1 MCDNEMTSGENMS
14 SDEISGVTRSRL
26 EAKASYNKLSRWY
39 DLFARFESKYKEAGL
54 QKLDTKK
61 GEKVLEVGFG
71 TGHCILDLARAV
83 GEGGKVYGIDI
94 SEGMCNIAQ
103 SKAKEASLSQMVSLQ
118 CADGTHL
125 PFEANSFDAVFM
137 SFALEVFDTPE
148 IPIVLNECRRVLQDG
163 GRICVVAMSKGKRAT
178 MMLRLYEWFHE
189 RLPNYVDCR
198 PIYAQKALE
207 QAGFRINDVAHA
219 SMWGLPVE
227 IVLAR
232 K

>member
-1 MCDNEMTSGENMS
+1 MS
-14 SDEISGVTRSRL
+14 SDEISSVSRSRQ
-26 EAKASYNKLSRWY
+26 EAKASYDRLSRWY
-39 DLFARFESKYKEAGL
+39 DLFARFESRYKEAGL
-54 QKLDTKK
+54 HMLDTKK

-71 TGHCILDLARAV
+71 TGHCILALARAV

-103 SKAKEASLSQMVSLQ
+103 FKAKKAGLSQMVSLQ
-118 CADGTHL
+118 CGDATRL
-125 PFEANSFDAVFM
+125 PFEANSFDSVFM
-137 SFALEVFDTPE
+137 SFALELFDTPE
-148 IPIVLNECRRVLQDG
+148 IPAVLSECRRVLRDG

-198 PIYAQKALE
+198 PIYARKALE
-207 QAGFRINDVAHA
+207 QAGFRIDDVAEV